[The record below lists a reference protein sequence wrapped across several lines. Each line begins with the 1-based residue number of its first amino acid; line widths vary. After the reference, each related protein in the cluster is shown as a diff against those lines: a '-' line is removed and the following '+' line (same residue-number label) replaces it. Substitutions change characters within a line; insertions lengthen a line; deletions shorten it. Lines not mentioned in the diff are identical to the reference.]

1 MLFSDFAMTDE
12 LLCPDCHGVIGA
24 TPGGEVQACTC
35 FNAETYKAPSEETF
49 HAAEEAQAAAAEKVV
64 TVEKVCRI
72 CGKNVAGHR
81 RIRDKLGYL
90 CLPCSKSEDEAAAEG
105 LVRCGECNKRLKP
118 AGLTDYHGTMICKK
132 CYMDHQEMTKFK
144 APPPNLN
151 AHMDE
156 QRKSAQRTLW
166 ITAACVV
173 FLLLVWLGLFR

>member
-1 MLFSDFAMTDE
+1 MSDE

-24 TPGGEVQACTC
+24 EPGGPLRPCACFEGDKYRAPPEEVI
-35 FNAETYKAPSEETF
+35 
-49 HAAEEAQAAAAEKVV
+49 HAAEEAQAQAAAKIE
-64 TVEKVCRI
+64 TVEKICRL

-81 RIRDKLGYL
+81 RLRDALGYT
-90 CLPCSKSEDEAAAEG
+90 CLACAKGEEDAAAAG
-105 LVRCGECNKRLKP
+105 LVRCGECSKQLKP
-118 AGLTDYHGTMICKK
+118 AGLVDYHGTMICKK

-156 QRKSAQRTLW
+156 QRKSVQRTLL
-166 ITAACVV
+166 IVGACVV